1 MRKFIDLVE
10 AKDTVVF
17 TFGRFNPPTIGHEK
31 LISKVAKVA
40 GSNPFRIYPSFTT
53 NPKKDP
59 LPHALKIAYMRK
71 MFKKYARN
79 IIADKD
85 SKTAINIAVKLY
97 DEGYK
102 NLIMVAGSDRVK
114 EFKTLL
120 NTYNGVE
127 GKRHGFYKFDI
138 IDVVSAGERDP
149 DAEGVEGMSASKM
162 RAAAVDGDYDSFR
175 TGIPNTLSDAD
186 KKKLYRDVRK
196 YMGIREERDMG
207 DMSDFETLRDAYL
220 TGQIWNVGDIVEAND
235 IRGEVIRKG
244 ANYLSYI
251 DENNK
256 VHKAWLHDI
265 ILEDITK
272 RDLDQIEKYAD
283 KLFGAVGI
291 DVEFTRH
298 FMDRVNDARNKTP
311 ITTSELVRLFKQSF
325 KKYGKKIAKLGPDAE
340 AVINDMKTDINMP
353 FVLDLK
359 GGELELIAKT
369 VMRKKNFRTSG
380 PKLAFE
386 ELSERN
392 YRKEYD
398 NYQGRP
404 EQIARRSSR
413 NKARRIMGDKTK
425 IGMDVGHKDNDPMNN
440 DPKNLR
446 NEDPAKNRR
455 EPRLREEPRIPRKKG
470 QPAGSDKHSDLYTDE
485 NPKGTIQGLGFKD
498 VETAK
503 ASVNKIKSS
512 GKTHAH
518 KIQAA
523 IAMEQRAKEMGK
535 TAEAAVYRSYIE
547 MMKKKTKE
555 MQESI
560 NELSST
566 IPWLDRAA
574 GRIHQITHPT
584 AYEEIV
590 KVYVDGLK
598 DPKNRKSPAKWA
610 TDLARRYRGVEA
622 RDLIIYINRLVKKGK
637 LPRELKADANI
648 APRPSSFKSISAP
661 PVKFSSASSV
671 STSKTN
677 KPATHPPVT
686 APATFK
692 GSSGSMRA
700 EEFEF
705 FPKNVHERIKL
716 PAPPTN
722 LQEEANKLKQIIANR
737 TPEDEESIRLHD
749 KNSFYAIE
757 KYCEDNNLVF
767 HNTEMKDIV
776 LQAKPTIGYFKDSFD
791 VARPHKVDSSIEP
804 MSSVTSDTP
813 AYPSGHA
820 CQSMLV
826 ALYVSSK
833 FPEHERGVKEAA
845 KECGLG
851 RVKAGFHYFADYVAG
866 NLLAEKMFLV
876 MNRNDYGKQINEVK
890 QDKDIK
896 DREGTQPAKY
906 YAKDTEGDKMS
917 KSTKQ
922 ARARHFD
929 KKKKGPAP
937 GDASATTKPS
947 KFTKKFKQMYGEARE
962 KYDSDKFF
970 GGKGTPEQRTQL
982 LKLQNKALRALG
994 GSPKQKEIKKEI
1006 DALRKKM
1013 GMKVKTEKLGKD
1025 ADMGD
1030 YIDDFAKSD
1039 SPQFKGKSKEK
1050 RKEMAIA
1057 AYLSK
1062 RESLLDNINK
1072 MLSESG
1078 HTDVASMKNKVQ
1090 IAMSALQKMQGELN
1104 KLGDEDDLP
1113 TWWTNKV
1120 ATAVSRIDDMSDY
1133 LDTQVEE
1140 FELNEKIEGL
1150 VTKAKKSGMPYGILK
1165 KVYDRGMAAYKTGHR
1180 PGTTAQQW
1188 AFARVNSFV
1197 TKSSGTWGKADAD
1210 LAKQVR
1216 GESTETKTESLWDN
1230 IRKKKDRIAKGSGE
1244 KMRKKG
1250 DKGAPTPDQIKRASE
1265 EACCDDCDD
1274 LYDHVIVEAEYQG
1287 KKVKLNDPIR
1297 TSENPKK
1304 KFKVYTMGPSGK
1316 VVVVRFG
1323 DPNMS
1328 INRDDPKAR
1337 AAFRSRHSCDEK
1349 KDKTTA
1355 GYWSCYQWR
1364 AGSKVDN

>member
-1 MRKFIDLVE
+1 MKDFRNLVE
-10 AKDTVVF
+10 AKETIVF

-31 LISKVAKVA
+31 LIKKVSQVA
-40 GSNPFRIYPSFTT
+40 GSNPYQIYPSFTT

-59 LPHALKIAYMRK
+59 LPHALKVAYMRK
-71 MFKKYARN
+71 MFKKYAKN

-97 DEGYK
+97 DKGYK
-102 NLIMVAGSDRVK
+102 NLVMVAGSDRIK
-114 EFKTLL
+114 EFDTLL
-120 NTYNGVE
+120 GTYNGVE
-127 GKRHGFYKFDI
+127 GKRHGYYKFDNI
-138 IDVVSAGERDP
+138 KVVSAGERDP

-162 RAAAVDGDYDSFR
+162 RAAAVDGDYDSFS
-175 TGIPNTLSDAD
+175 TGIPATLSDTD

-220 TGQIWNVGDIVEAND
+220 VGQIWNVGDIVEAND

-244 ANYLSYI
+244 ANYLSYV

-283 KLFGAVGI
+283 KLFGVVGI

-298 FMDRVNDARNKTP
+298 FMDRVNDARNKAP

-340 AVINDMKTDINMP
+340 AVINDMKTNINMP

-359 GGELELIAKT
+359 GGKLELIAKT
-369 VMRKKNFRTSG
+369 VMRKKDFRTSG

-413 NKARRIMGDKTK
+413 NKARRVMGDKTK
-425 IGMDVGHKDNDPMNN
+425 IGMDVGHKDNNPMNN
-440 DPKNLR
+440 DPENLR
-446 NEDPAKNRR
+446 NENPSKNRR

-503 ASVNKIKSS
+503 VSVNKIKNS
-512 GKTHAH
+512 GKKHAH

-560 NELSST
+560 NELSSA
-566 IPWLDRAA
+566 IPWIDRAV
-574 GRIHQITHPT
+574 GRINQITHPKG
-584 AYEEIV
+584 YEQIV
-590 KVYVDGLK
+590 KVYVDGMK
-598 DPKNRKSPAKWA
+598 DDDHRRSPSKWA
-610 TDLARRYRGVEA
+610 TDLARRYKDVEA
-622 RDLIIYINRLVKKGK
+622 RDLILYINRLVKKGK
-637 LPRELKADANI
+637 LPKELKADYGV
-648 APRPSSFKSISAP
+648 SESL
-661 PVKFSSASSV
+661 VK
-671 STSKTN
+671 
-677 KPATHPPVT
+677 
-686 APATFK
+686 
-692 GSSGSMRA
+692 

-716 PAPPTN
+716 PTPPAN

-737 TPEDEESIRLHD
+737 TPEDEESIKVHD

-757 KYCEDNNLVF
+757 KYCENNNLVF
-767 HNTEMKDIV
+767 HDTEMKDIV

-791 VARPHKVDSSIEP
+791 VARPHKVDSSIKP
-804 MSSVTSDTP
+804 MSSVTSNTP

-851 RVKAGFHYFADYVAG
+851 RVKAGFHYLADYVAG
-866 NLLAEKMFLV
+866 NILAEKMFLV
-876 MNRNDYGKQINEVK
+876 MNRDNYGKQINEVK

-982 LKLQNKALRALG
+982 LKLQNKALKAPGR
-994 GSPKQKEIKKEI
+994 SPKQNAIKKEI

-1250 DKGAPTPDQIKRASE
+1250 DKGAPTPDQIQRASE
-1265 EACCDDCDD
+1265 ESCCDDCDD

-1297 TSENPKK
+1297 TSENPNK

-1323 DPNMS
+1323 DPKMG
-1328 INRDDPKAR
+1328 INRDDPEAR
-1337 AAFRSRHSCDEK
+1337 KNFRARHNCDQK

>member
-1 MRKFIDLVE
+1 MKNFRDITE
-10 AKDTVVF
+10 AKETAVF

-31 LISKVAKVA
+31 LIKKVSQVA
-40 GSNPFRIYPSFTT
+40 GSDPYYIYPSFTT

-59 LPHALKIAYMRK
+59 LPHALKVAYMKK
-71 MFKKYARN
+71 MFKKYAKN

-97 DEGYK
+97 DKGFK
-102 NLIMVAGSDRVK
+102 KLVMVAGSDRVQ
-114 EFKTLL
+114 EFDKLL

-127 GKRHGFYKFDI
+127 GKKHGFYKFDNI
-138 IDVVSAGERDP
+138 SVVSAGERDP

-162 RAAAVDGDYDSFR
+162 RAAASDGDYDSFS
-175 TGIPNTLSDAD
+175 TGIPATLSDTD

-196 YMGIREERDMG
+196 YMGIREERNMG

-220 TGQIWNVGDIVEAND
+220 VGEIWNVGDIVEAND

-244 ANYLSYI
+244 ANYLSYV
-251 DENNK
+251 DEDNK
-256 VHKAWLHDI
+256 VHKTWLHDI

-311 ITTSELVRLFKQSF
+311 ITTSELVRLFKQSY
-325 KKYGKKIAKLGPDAE
+325 KKFGKKIARLGPDAE
-340 AVINDMKTDINMP
+340 AVINDMKTNINMP

-369 VMRKKNFRTSG
+369 VMRKKDFKTSG

-413 NKARRIMGDKTK
+413 NKARRVMGDKTK
-425 IGMDVGHKDNDPMNN
+425 MGMDVGHKDNNPLNN
-440 DPKNLR
+440 EPENLR
-446 NEDPAKNRR
+446 NEDPSKNRR

-498 VETAK
+498 VDTAK
-503 ASVNKIKSS
+503 ASVNKIKNS
-512 GKTHAH
+512 GKKHAH

-555 MQESI
+555 MEENL
-560 NELSST
+560 NELSSS
-566 IPWLDRAA
+566 INWVNSAIA
-574 GRIHQITHPT
+574 KISQIIHPKGWDN
-584 AYEEIV
+584 IV
-590 KVYVDGLK
+590 KTYVDGMK
-598 DPKNRKSPAKWA
+598 DDEHRKHPSKWA
-610 TDLARRYRGVEA
+610 VDVSKRYRDIDSRA
-622 RDLIIYINRLVKKGK
+622 LIKYINTLVSKGK
-637 LPRELKADANI
+637 IPKELKAEYQMEKYTFSDLM
-648 APRPSSFKSISAP
+648 KSI
-661 PVKFSSASSV
+661 
-671 STSKTN
+671 
-677 KPATHPPVT
+677 
-686 APATFK
+686 
-692 GSSGSMRA
+692 
-700 EEFEF
+700 
-705 FPKNVHERIKL
+705 
-716 PAPPTN
+716 
-722 LQEEANKLKQIIANR
+722 
-737 TPEDEESIRLHD
+737 D
-749 KNSFYAIE
+749 
-757 KYCEDNNLVF
+757 
-767 HNTEMKDIV
+767 
-776 LQAKPTIGYFKDSFD
+776 
-791 VARPHKVDSSIEP
+791 
-804 MSSVTSDTP
+804 
-813 AYPSGHA
+813 
-820 CQSMLV
+820 
-826 ALYVSSK
+826 
-833 FPEHERGVKEAA
+833 
-845 KECGLG
+845 
-851 RVKAGFHYFADYVAG
+851 
-866 NLLAEKMFLV
+866 
-876 MNRNDYGKQINEVK
+876 EVK
-890 QDKDIK
+890 QDKEIK
-896 DREGTQPAKY
+896 DKEGTQPAKY
-906 YAKDTEGDKMS
+906 YAGDMA
-917 KSTKQ
+917 KSTKDKRD
-922 ARARHFD
+922 AHFKS
-929 KKKKGPAP
+929 KKSGPAP
-937 GDASATTKPS
+937 GDASAETKPS
-947 KFTKKFKQMYGEARE
+947 THTKKFKQMYGEVKDHKTDYETFVKMYSPLNKSVDDASAKLKKITSKNRGAMGLTDPKVKASPEFKKAKAEYEKSVDLTKKFLKGVPKDFLKKNAQSRRLRRE
-962 KYDSDKFF
+962 EVELDEKRAKKAVA
-970 GGKGTPEQRTQL
+970 GGKVQ
-982 LKLQNKALRALG
+982 KLVTAHGYSFKGKNY
-994 GSPKQKEIKKEI
+994 KEI
-1006 DALRKKM
+1006 DMELVKIDNSSQMVTFNIIHPAEIFGNEMKIPFKNLRRGRYMATDTSKINNE
-1013 GMKVKTEKLGKD
+1013 VLGKD

-1062 RESLLDNINK
+1062 NESLLDNANK

-1090 IAMSALQKMQGELN
+1090 IAMSALQKMQGELS

-1120 ATAVSRIDDMSDY
+1120 ATAVSRLDDMSDY

-1150 VTKAKKSGMPYGILK
+1150 VTKAEKSGMPYGILK

-1197 TKSSGTWGKADAD
+1197 TKSSGTWGKADKD

-1216 GESTETKTESLWDN
+1216 GESTATESLWDN

-1250 DKGAPTPDQIKRASE
+1250 DKGAPTPDQIKRANE

-1274 LYDHVIVEAEYQG
+1274 LYDHVIAEAEYQG

-1297 TSENPKK
+1297 TSENPNK

-1323 DPNMS
+1323 DPKMG

-1355 GYWSCYQWR
+1355 GYWSCFQWR
-1364 AGSKVDN
+1364 ASSKVDN

>member
-1 MRKFIDLVE
+1 MKDFRNLVE
-10 AKDTVVF
+10 AKETIVF

-31 LISKVAKVA
+31 LIKKVSQVA
-40 GSNPFRIYPSFTT
+40 GSNPYQIYPSFTT

-59 LPHALKIAYMRK
+59 LPHALKVAYMRK
-71 MFKKYARN
+71 MFKKYAKN

-97 DEGYK
+97 DKGYK
-102 NLIMVAGSDRVK
+102 NLVMVAGSDRIK
-114 EFKTLL
+114 EFDTLL
-120 NTYNGVE
+120 GTYNGVE
-127 GKRHGFYKFDI
+127 GKRHGYYKFDSI
-138 IDVVSAGERDP
+138 KVVSAGERDP

-162 RAAAVDGDYDSFR
+162 RAAAVDGDYDSFS
-175 TGIPNTLSDAD
+175 TGIPATLSDTD

-220 TGQIWNVGDIVEAND
+220 VGQIWNVGDIVEAND

-244 ANYLSYI
+244 ANYLSYV

-283 KLFGAVGI
+283 KLFGVVGI

-298 FMDRVNDARNKTP
+298 FMDRVNDARNKAP

-340 AVINDMKTDINMP
+340 AVINDMKTNINMP

-359 GGELELIAKT
+359 GGKLELIAKT
-369 VMRKKNFRTSG
+369 VMRKKDFRTSG

-413 NKARRIMGDKTK
+413 NKARRVMGDKTK

-440 DPKNLR
+440 DPENLR
-446 NEDPAKNRR
+446 NENPSKNRR
-455 EPRLREEPRIPRKKG
+455 EPRLRGKEEI
-470 QPAGSDKHSDLYTDE
+470 D
-485 NPKGTIQGLGFKD
+485 
-498 VETAK
+498 
-503 ASVNKIKSS
+503 
-512 GKTHAH
+512 
-518 KIQAA
+518 
-523 IAMEQRAKEMGK
+523 
-535 TAEAAVYRSYIE
+535 
-547 MMKKKTKE
+547 
-555 MQESI
+555 
-560 NELSST
+560 ELSSA
-566 IPWLDRAA
+566 IPWIDRAV
-574 GRIHQITHPT
+574 GRINQITHPKG
-584 AYEEIV
+584 YEQIV
-590 KVYVDGLK
+590 KVYVDGMK
-598 DPKNRKSPAKWA
+598 DDDHRRSPSKWA
-610 TDLARRYRGVEA
+610 TDLARRYKDVEA
-622 RDLIIYINRLVKKGK
+622 RDLILYINRLVKKGK
-637 LPRELKADANI
+637 LPKELKADYGV
-648 APRPSSFKSISAP
+648 SESL
-661 PVKFSSASSV
+661 VK
-671 STSKTN
+671 
-677 KPATHPPVT
+677 
-686 APATFK
+686 
-692 GSSGSMRA
+692 

-716 PAPPTN
+716 PTPPTN
-722 LQEEANKLKQIIANR
+722 LQEEADKLKQIIANR
-737 TPEDEESIRLHD
+737 TPEDEESIKVHD

-757 KYCEDNNLVF
+757 KYCESNNLVF

-791 VARPHKVDSSIEP
+791 IARPHKVDSSIKP
-804 MSSVTSDTP
+804 MSSVTSNTP

-851 RVKAGFHYFADYVAG
+851 RVKGGFHYLADYVAG
-866 NLLAEKMFLV
+866 NILAEKMFLV

-906 YAKDTEGDKMS
+906 YAKDTEGDTMS

-922 ARARHFD
+922 ARATHF
-929 KKKKGPAP
+929 KKKKEGPAP

-947 KFTKKFKQMYGEARE
+947 THTKKFKQMYGEVKNHKTDYETFVKMYAPLNKAVDDASAKLKKITSKNKGAMGLTDPKVKASPEFKKAKGEYEKSVDLTKKFLKGVPKDFLKKNAQSRRLRRE
-962 KYDSDKFF
+962 EVELDEKRAKKAVA
-970 GGKGTPEQRTQL
+970 GGKVQ
-982 LKLQNKALRALG
+982 KLVTAHGYSFKGKNY
-994 GSPKQKEIKKEI
+994 KEI
-1006 DALRKKM
+1006 DMELVKIDNSSQMVTFNIIHPAEIFGNEMKIPFKNLRRGRYMATDTSKINNE
-1013 GMKVKTEKLGKD
+1013 VLGKD

-1062 RESLLDNINK
+1062 N
-1072 MLSESG
+1072 
-1078 HTDVASMKNKVQ
+1078 
-1090 IAMSALQKMQGELN
+1090 
-1104 KLGDEDDLP
+1104 
-1113 TWWTNKV
+1113 
-1120 ATAVSRIDDMSDY
+1120 
-1133 LDTQVEE
+1133 EE

-1150 VTKAKKSGMPYGILK
+1150 VTKAEKSGMPYGILK

-1216 GESTETKTESLWDN
+1216 GESVKEETPCWSGFKQVGMKT
-1230 IRKKKDRIAKGSGE
+1230 KGGKQVPNCVPE
-1244 KMRKKG
+1244 E
-1250 DKGAPTPDQIKRASE
+1250 TTT

-1297 TSENPKK
+1297 TSENPNK

-1364 AGSKVDN
+1364 ASSKVDN